1 MRTQPQEII
10 AKLEADNSRLGK
22 EAILAEAM
30 GEGLDEFFEGVKMA
44 LDPLVTFGV
53 KQVPEKEEVEVLTPQ
68 GLAWPTFKELARKLI
83 DRQLTGHNARD
94 AIILCKDLATTEQW
108 NMFYRRILIKDLRC
122 GVSEKTVNKVAK
134 KFPQYSIPVFT
145 CPLAHDSANHEKKMV
160 GSKQIEI
167 KLDGVRVL
175 TIIRGNKVEMFS
187 RNGKQFHNF
196 GHIINEIEQVI
207 AQKPAP
213 YDLVLDGEVM
223 SANFQDLMKQVH
235 RKDGKQS
242 DDAVLHLFDMCPL
255 ADFQKGIWDVAQE
268 RRSQLVKHWVEENE
282 SVLKHVQAL
291 DWEDVDLST
300 NAGQRRF
307 VELNKAAIDG
317 GYEGVMIKDTDA
329 PYECKRT
336 HSWLKAKPFI
346 EVSLEVKD
354 VEEGTGRNIGKLGA
368 FVCEGLDDGRAI
380 KVNVGSGFSDSD
392 RDNFWNDRGSL
403 IGNIVEVR
411 ADAITQNQDGTY
423 SLRFPRFKTFR
434 GFEVGE
440 KI

>member
-1 MRTQPQEII
+1 MRTQPQTII
-10 AKLEADNSRLGK
+10 EKLEADNSRLAK
-22 EAILAEAM
+22 EALLLEAM
-30 GEGLDEFFEGVKMA
+30 DEGLPEFFEGLTMA

-53 KQVPEKEEVEVLTPQ
+53 KQVPERSDVLTGQ
-68 GLAWPTFKELARKLI
+68 GLAWSVFKELAEKLQN
-83 DRQLTGHNARD
+83 RELTGHAARD
-94 AIILCKDLATTEQW
+94 AIELAMGVATTEQW
-108 NMFYRRILIKDLRC
+108 NGWYRRILIKDLRC
-122 GVSEKTVNKVAK
+122 GVSEKTVNKVA
-134 KFPQYSIPVFT
+134 PGTVPVFT
-145 CPLAHDSANHEKKMV
+145 CPLAHDSAKHEKKMV
-160 GSKQIEI
+160 GQKQIEI
-167 KLDGVRVL
+167 KLDGVRVI

-196 GHIINEIEQVI
+196 GHIIAEIEEVLKT
-207 AQKPAP
+207 KPAP

-255 ADFQKGIWDVAQE
+255 ADFQKGIWDKPQSF
-268 RRSQLVKHWVEENE
+268 RSQAVTAWVEQNT

-300 NAGQRRF
+300 PEGQERF
-307 VELNKAAIDG
+307 VELNKAAVDG
-317 GYEGVMIKDTDA
+317 GYEGVMIKDTNA

-346 EVSLEVKD
+346 EITLNVVD
-354 VEEGTGRNIGKLGA
+354 VEEGTGRNEGRLGA
-368 FVCEGLDDGRAI
+368 IIVEGEDDGYNYRL
-380 KVNVGSGFSDSD
+380 NCGSGFTDAQ
-392 RDNFWNDRGSL
+392 RDQFWTERSNL
-403 IGNIVEVR
+403 IGQLVEIR
-411 ADAITQNQDGTY
+411 ADARTKSQDSETY

-434 GFEVGE
+434 GFETGE